1 MLINLNLI
9 WLIILIY
16 NFLLYVFMM
25 KLLFIYFGYLFL
37 DKYLYIY
44 CIIYL
49 FLLIIYI

>member
-37 DKYLYIY
+37 DNTYIF
-44 CIIYL
+44 IVL
-49 FLLIIYI
+49 FICFY